1 MQNKTSQQL
10 SLFGADEQVLPVEGV
25 VASTDQK
32 ELARRLPDKLYLG
45 TSSWSFPG
53 WRGIVYDR
61 ETTQA
66 VLARHGLKAY
76 VSHPLL
82 RCVGIDRT
90 YYGPISSE
98 EFARY
103 ADAVPG
109 SFRFLIKA
117 HELLTRASLR
127 SPAPG
132 KRPARNQ
139 TFLDVNYAVQEVIRP
154 ILEGLGGKAAVL
166 VFQFPP
172 QSTAAVGGPVGFAE
186 GLRRFL
192 DTLPQGLLYAV
203 ELRNSELL
211 VEPYLRTLEE
221 TGACHCYNVHPT
233 MPPLETQIRLT
244 KGVFF
249 SAVVV
254 RWMLRRNR
262 EYGDARDA
270 WAPFDRLM
278 EEDSESRGHIVAMC
292 RRAVS
297 EGRPS
302 YVVVNNKAEGS
313 APLSVFKLAELF
325 DVSQLS

>member
-1 MQNKTSQQL
+1 MQNKNSQQL
-10 SLFGADEQVLPVEGV
+10 SLFGADEQSLPVEGV
-25 VASTDQK
+25 AASADQK
-32 ELARRLPDKLYLG
+32 DLARRLPDKLYLG

-61 ETTQA
+61 ETTQT

-76 VSHPLL
+76 ASHPLL
-82 RCVGIDRT
+82 GCVGIDRT

-103 ADAVPG
+103 ADAVPD

-117 HELLTRASLR
+117 HELLTRCHLR

-132 KRPARNQ
+132 VKPARNE
-139 TFLDVNYAVQEVIRP
+139 TFLEANYAIQEVIRP

-186 GLRRFL
+186 SLHRFL
-192 DTLPQGLLYAV
+192 DALSQGLLYAV

-211 VEPYLRTLEE
+211 VEPYLRALEE

-233 MPPLETQIRLT
+233 MPPLEKQIRMT
-244 KGVFF
+244 EGASFP
-249 SAVVV
+249 ATVV
-254 RWMLRRNR
+254 RWMLRHNR

-278 EEDSESRGHIVAMC
+278 QEDSESRHHITAMC
-292 RRAVS
+292 RQSFS

-313 APLSVFKLAELF
+313 APLSVFKLAEDL
-325 DVSQLS
+325 DASR